1 MIIRT
6 KQMEQEGSKAISMVG
21 NARRVSHLFTN
32 FCPQYDDRNIFLFLS
47 LSLSL
52 SPLSALLLLPRSA
65 TFLYFWST
73 ESCSWLFTFSSNARW
88 RMSTRRVGVGVE
100 HPFPWFWQLLAFV
113 SAMEVTHVW
122 CVLACSC
129 VCVFVNMFAYVSHT
143 FSQPIWPN
151 FSRVYAACLCK
162 CDRVLVR
169 SLRLSRLSM

>member
-32 FCPQYDDRNIFLFLS
+32 SVRNMMIETSFFLF

-129 VCVFVNMFAYVSHT
+129 VCVCMCVCVREYVCVCIAYV
-143 FSQPIWPN
+143 FSTHL
-151 FSRVYAACLCK
+151 A
-162 CDRVLVR
+162 
-169 SLRLSRLSM
+169 